1 MALSA
6 RGRGILLVAT
16 SAAAFGSTPIWG
28 KVALSL
34 GVNIE
39 SLLAFRLSLASIVLW
54 SFMLIQGSCPR
65 ATARDLL
72 RLFLMGGLGFGIT
85 ALCFFTA
92 LLHISASLTQM
103 IFFSSYPTLATLLS
117 VWFLRESLGLRK
129 IVALLLAVGGGALMV
144 WSSQQDG
151 NFFWCLLPLG
161 SGMAY
166 SLYIVLGTKALA
178 QNPPR
183 VVSLWVITFGAAIF
197 LLYGWA
203 LHRLTFQM
211 SAKAWTLIGIMALL
225 CTVISVLTFFAGLE
239 AIGASHA
246 AIIST
251 LEPVFTVFLA
261 IFFLKEVLSVQQLV
275 GTSTIIA
282 GIILLQI
289 RGRGR
294 RRGGERG

>member
-39 SLLAFRLSLASIVLW
+39 SLLAFRLSLASIFLW
-54 SFMLIQGSCPR
+54 AIILIQRSYPR
-65 ATARDLL
+65 VGPKDLL
-72 RLFLMGGLGFGIT
+72 RLALMGGLGFGVT

-117 VWFLRESLGLRK
+117 VWLLRESLGLRK
-129 IVALLLAVGGGALMV
+129 LVALFLAVGGGTLMV
-144 WSSQQDG
+144 WASQREG
-151 NFFWCLLPLG
+151 NLLWCLLPLA

-166 SLYIVLGTKALA
+166 SLYIVLGSKILA
-178 QNPPR
+178 RYPPR
-183 VVSLWVITFGAAIF
+183 VVSLWVITFGSAQFIV
-197 LLYGWA
+197 YGLA
-203 LHRLTFQM
+203 LRRLSFHM
-211 SAKAWTLIGIMALL
+211 PAKAWALIAIMALL
-225 CTVISVLTFFAGLE
+225 CTVISVLTFFSGLE
-239 AIGASHA
+239 RIGASQS

-251 LEPVFTVFLA
+251 LEPVVTLLLAMAFLS
-261 IFFLKEVLSVQQLV
+261 ERLSLQQLV
-275 GTSTIIA
+275 GAGTIMG
-282 GIILLQI
+282 GIILLQARERI
-289 RGRGR
+289 WER
-294 RRGGERG
+294 R